1 MGAEV
6 VNSIDQQTM
15 WSDSG
20 YVTEIPYMRDYMRY
34 QAPITMAFAAA
45 ANGFGAPDYR
55 KPFRYCDLGC
65 GEAVT
70 TLALA
75 AAYPHGTFVGVDL
88 NPTHIENA
96 EKLAQA
102 AGLENVTFLKA
113 DFEDPRIEANGPFD
127 FVASHGVYSWVAPD
141 VQSQFHSLVGRII
154 KDGGLLYFCHYVRPG
169 AGKIEVMFQLIQS
182 LMKDKKGTLLERVK
196 AALSEARAMYDEGAP
211 IFEYHSSLGRY
222 IDELENRDARYLVH
236 EFCNRFFYPR
246 FFAQVAEDLGA
257 VGLQHVG
264 STRFERNGLRT
275 LFGDGVPK
283 ALEGLDH
290 GVAEDRASLL
300 GVDQFRWDVFRKQ
313 DVGAENQRP
322 ASEQLSDFILDS
334 AVFPYGYPKSA
345 TLWDT
350 EVVFD
355 QDAFQAI
362 SALATT
368 GRQTIGE
375 ILAHP
380 SLTAIAADKALMTV
394 LQMVGS
400 RNFHPIVEP
409 AGVPIVKPQTR
420 LRFAT
425 HFPAALGSRDLL
437 VEGYLSVPSTSI
449 GGVISLTGFE
459 GLAALA
465 HDGRNRHEAFKELS
479 GQILALTETQG
490 KRLKSHRFS
499 TEPELQAAW
508 SKFERT
514 TLPLLVKYGVL
525 VASESL
531 AEIAK

>member
-6 VNSIDQQTM
+6 VNTVDQQTM
-15 WSDSG
+15 WSDTG

-34 QAPITMAFAAA
+34 QAPVTMAFAAA
-45 ANGFGAPDYR
+45 SNGFGAPDYR

-75 AAYPHGTFVGVDL
+75 AAYPHGTFIGVDL

-96 EKLAQA
+96 QSLAQA
-102 AGLENVTFLKA
+102 AGLTNVTFLSA
-113 DFEDPRIEANGPFD
+113 DFEDPRIAANGPFD

-141 VQSQFHSLVGRII
+141 VQTQFHNLVGKIL

-182 LMKDKKGTLLERVK
+182 LMKDKTGTLLERVK

-211 IFEYHSSLGRY
+211 IFEYHNSLGRY

-236 EFCNRFFYPR
+236 EFCNHYFYPR
-246 FFAQVAEDLGA
+246 YFAQVAQDLGA
-257 VGLQHVG
+257 VGLHHVG
-264 STRFERNGLRT
+264 STRFERNGVHT
-275 LFGDGVPK
+275 QFGEGVPK
-283 ALEGLDH
+283 ALEGLAH
-290 GVAEDRASLL
+290 CVAEDRASLL
-300 GVDQFRWDVFRKQ
+300 SVDQFRWDVFCKQ
-313 DVGAENQRP
+313 DIEADNQKP
-322 ASEQLSDFILDS
+322 VAEQLSGFILDS
-334 AVFPYGYPKSA
+334 AVFPYGYPKTV

-362 SALATT
+362 SALATA
-368 GRQTIGE
+368 GRLTIGE

-380 SLTAIAADKALMTV
+380 SLSDIEADIALTTI

-400 RNFHPIVEP
+400 RSFHPIVEP
-409 AGVPIVKPQTR
+409 AGVPIVKAKSR

-425 HFPAALGSRDLL
+425 PFPTALGSRDLR

-465 HDGRNRHEAFKELS
+465 HDGCNRREAFD
-479 GQILALTETQG
+479 ALREQVAALNEAQG

-499 TEPELQAAW
+499 TEEDFKTAW

-514 TLPLLVKYGVL
+514 TLPLLVKHGVL
-525 VASESL
+525 VATE
-531 AEIAK
+531 